1 METVVILH
9 GLGRRGASMQKLA
22 KAIEVAEFRPLVLD
36 YPSTSHAVD
45 ALTEKL
51 CDMLPSEGRLHFVGH
66 SLGGILS
73 KKLAKRIRPARRGRV
88 VQIGAPNFGS
98 ELAARAGV
106 LSKVMGPALAELHPH
121 EGEDDSGIEIGAI
134 GGTAALAA
142 YSLITGI
149 DGENDG
155 KVSLR
160 SAFGNAPESK
170 TLSLPVAHS
179 LMMQDKRVIEATV
192 GFLREGRFPEAKPRT
207 APEN

>member
-22 KAIEVAEFRPLVLD
+22 KAVEAAGFQALVLD
-36 YPSTSHAVD
+36 YPSTSHAIE

-51 CDMLPSEGRLHFVGH
+51 CDMLPSEGRLHFIGH

-73 KKLAKRIRPARRGRV
+73 KKLAKRMGPARRGRV

-121 EGEDDSGIEIGAI
+121 AGEDDGDVEIGAI

-160 SAFGNAPESK
+160 SAFGHAPEGK
-170 TLSLPVAHS
+170 KLALPVAHS
-179 LMMQDKRVIEATV
+179 LMMQDARVIKATID
-192 GFLREGRFPEAKPRT
+192 FLQNGRFSDAK
-207 APEN
+207 

>member
-1 METVVILH
+1 
-9 GLGRRGASMQKLA
+9 MQKLA
-22 KAIEVAEFRPLVLD
+22 KAVEAAGFKALVLD
-36 YPSTSHAVD
+36 YPSTSHSIE
-45 ALTEKL
+45 ALTEQL
-51 CDMLPSEGRLHFVGH
+51 CDMLPSEGRLHFIGH

-73 KKLAKRIRPARRGRV
+73 KKLAKRMGPARRGRV

-121 EGEDDSGIEIGAI
+121 PGEDDGGVEIGAI

-160 SAFGNAPESK
+160 SAFGHAPEGK
-170 TLSLPVAHS
+170 KLALPVAHS
-179 LMMQDKRVIEATV
+179 LMMQDARVIKATV
-192 GFLREGRFPEAKPRT
+192 DFLQNGRFSGVL
-207 APEN
+207 